1 MLDCGKWLSSEGWVH
16 LSAFASWNEAR
27 RAFFS
32 AMVSWFWSERN
43 CSQSK
48 YIYIYIFIVMLCCAE
63 VRQQPIVC
71 VSIAGDAEPLMLHTT
86 PGCFAKKK
94 GAHNIFLV
102 KPFTQIGL

>member
-1 MLDCGKWLSSEGWVH
+1 MANG
-16 LSAFASWNEAR
+16 FR
-27 RAFFS
+27 RKAGFILLRLPAGMKQEEHFFQQ
-32 AMVSWFWSERN
+32 WFRGFGLN
-43 CSQSK
+43 AIAHNLN
-48 YIYIYIFIVMLCCAE
+48 IYIYIFIVMLCCAE

>member
-1 MLDCGKWLSSEGWVH
+1 MRLPAGMKQEEH
-16 LSAFASWNEAR
+16 
-27 RAFFS
+27 FFQQ
-32 AMVSWFWSERN
+32 WFRGFGLN
-43 CSQSK
+43 AIAHNLN
-48 YIYIYIFIVMLCCAE
+48 IYIYIFIVMLCCAE